1 MLELTHLNRNTLM
14 AVSLLALACA
24 LIQMGCS
31 EPQTTAPLAP
41 SAPQG
46 AHGHGSPYAGP
57 LSMDEMVAYAEVI
70 VHAELESIS
79 AATIRPNDR
88 VVKYYREERGRTSPI
103 FISALEARFRVI
115 EYMKGSGDS
124 RITAVIPY
132 GANRQLYTTREDAL
146 GRAEEWKNA
155 RSTRWDDRE
164 AMLFL
169 RKAETAT
176 AVENWLVYPAGTY
189 RFVGLEGG
197 PVHPYHYSIDNEYT
211 RVWLPSASAPGGAS
225 GSSDDIRFLTEAP
238 PEEAASSG
246 AAGASG
252 TAQSAPSIS
261 KRELRSRITQID
273 AVFSKGV
280 GIEGYDECVRHMYRE
295 DRMYDSEYGRD
306 ISNLAAEW
314 HFDSGLAAGTVLRS
328 ATGWGGAGS
337 MDWKV
342 WTTGPDSDL
351 FIVGVFN
358 LSPSK
363 SQGDVQIRPTR
374 PIPEGVY
381 RYRRHVQFLWE
392 IPCDY
397 YPEERTIRE
406 TVYLTAPEGTLHEAF
421 FDPVLD
427 TSTSAVGADST
438 SGVLKPSAFTD
449 SGGATTTIGSLEW
462 KSDTVKMNV
471 SPHTALDGQVLDFI
485 ELDGTV
491 SLSLYAADA
500 TADSA
505 NNTLSWS
512 VASQPWE
519 DGDTLMLRIR
529 KAPNR
534 PPVFDTS
541 TYAFTVREDTP
552 AQRIIGSVS
561 ATDPD
566 AGDSPWYYITGGNEA
581 GRFNMSANAGLLL
594 VWKPLDY
601 ESVSSYTLS
610 VEARDGKENGTATA
624 VVEITVTDVD
634 E

>member
-1 MLELTHLNRNTLM
+1 MLTLTHLNRSTLM

-31 EPQTTAPLAP
+31 EPHTTAPLAP

-46 AHGHGSPYAGP
+46 AHSSGFSYVGP

-79 AATIRPNDR
+79 AGTIRATDE
-88 VVKYYREERGRTSPI
+88 VREGNKEVGIIAEFMPI
-103 FISALEARFRVI
+103 LEASFRVI
-115 EYMKGSGDS
+115 EYIKGSGDS
-124 RITAVIPY
+124 RITVVISDERDQFY
-132 GANRQLYTTREDAL
+132 ATNQEAL
-146 GRAEEWKNA
+146 NQSEEWKNA
-155 RSTRWDDRE
+155 RSTRWDDRQ

-169 RKAETAT
+169 RKAETANQLGHW
-176 AVENWLVYPAGTY
+176 VVYPAGTY

-197 PVHPYHYSIDNEYT
+197 PVYPRHYSIDNEYT

-238 PEEAASSG
+238 PEDAASAG
-246 AAGASG
+246 AAGSSG

-261 KRELRSRITQID
+261 KGELRSRITQID
-273 AVFSKGV
+273 SVFQRGA

-306 ISNLAAEW
+306 ISNPVAEW

-328 ATGWGGAGS
+328 ATGWGAAGS
-337 MDWKV
+337 MDIRIR
-342 WTTGPDSDL
+342 TSGPDSDL

-358 LSPSK
+358 LSPNK
-363 SQGDVQIRPTR
+363 SQGDIQIRPTR

-381 RYRRHVQFLWE
+381 RYRRYEQLPEE

-397 YPEERTIRE
+397 YPEERTTRE

-438 SGVLKPSAFTD
+438 NGVLKPSAFTD
-449 SGGATTTIGSLEW
+449 YGGSTTTIGSLEW
-462 KSDTVKMNV
+462 KSDVVKMSL
-471 SPHTALDGQVLDFI
+471 SPRVALGGHVLDFI
-485 ELDGTV
+485 EMDGSV
-491 SLSLYAADA
+491 SLSLDVTDAAIDA
-500 TADSA
+500 A

-529 KAPNR
+529 RGPNR

-541 TYAFTVREDTP
+541 TYAFTVRED
-552 AQRIIGSVS
+552 ASAFHVIGYVS

-566 AGDSPWYYITGGNEA
+566 VGDSPWYYITGGNEA
-581 GRFNMSANAGLLL
+581 GRFRLGANNGEVL
-594 VWKPLDY
+594 VWKSLDY
-601 ESVSSYTLS
+601 ETASAYTLT
-610 VEARDGKENGTATA
+610 VEARDGRENGTTTAT
-624 VVEITVTDVD
+624 VEISVTDVD